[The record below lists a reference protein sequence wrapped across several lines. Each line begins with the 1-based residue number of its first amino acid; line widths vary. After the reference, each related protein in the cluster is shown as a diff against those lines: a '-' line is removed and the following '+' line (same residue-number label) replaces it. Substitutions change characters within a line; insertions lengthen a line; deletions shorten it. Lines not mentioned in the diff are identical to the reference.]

1 MRNKNNLFGNFTE
14 SFDIMREELRASKE
28 REIEADKQKK
38 ELVAELSHDIKT
50 PVATIRTTCEVMMVK
65 YQRKLDELKN
75 YINSM
80 SENTDNGE
88 NISNDIKNNADKIN
102 DLVELEK
109 ERKDALEKVN
119 LISEKVNVIEKIMS
133 DIFDATMDELDHL
146 EINVREEESGIV
158 ETYFREMTTVKNIT
172 IANNIPECLVYMD
185 KLRLEQVFDNV
196 ISNSVKYSGTEI
208 NVSFDE
214 IEGIANEKGRKD
226 SFIKIKIRDKGPGVP
241 EDELPLITEKYYRGS
256 DVKEKD
262 GFGIGLYL
270 VKVYMEK
277 QGGGFEYYNDDGF
290 VVELY
295 LKKV

>member
-1 MRNKNNLFGNFTE
+1 
-14 SFDIMREELRASKE
+14 
-28 REIEADKQKK
+28 
-38 ELVAELSHDIKT
+38 
-50 PVATIRTTCEVMMVK
+50 
-65 YQRKLDELKN
+65 
-75 YINSM
+75 
-80 SENTDNGE
+80 
-88 NISNDIKNNADKIN
+88 
-102 DLVELEK
+102 
-109 ERKDALEKVN
+109 
-119 LISEKVNVIEKIMS
+119 
-133 DIFDATMDELDHL
+133 
-146 EINVREEESGIV
+146 
-158 ETYFREMTTVKNIT
+158 MTTVKNIT